1 MIGLLK
7 NGQKVEVKKIIPDWN
22 RVRLMIIRYLLYG
35 SLKLY
40 IVLKKYSN
48 MSKMKQMLLA
58 IAAMCAAAQS
68 NDPYSVNRRERRLIM
83 DKLRLI
89 IRLLLT
95 PLWLALFFVYLP
107 IWYIQMSWYY
117 FRFSDY
123 WEGYLLLWDRIMIFL
138 KIK

>member
-1 MIGLLK
+1 M
-7 NGQKVEVKKIIPDWN
+7 
-22 RVRLMIIRYLLYG
+22 
-35 SLKLY
+35 
-40 IVLKKYSN
+40 
-48 MSKMKQMLLA
+48 A
-58 IAAMCAAAQS
+58 
-68 NDPYSVNRRERRLIM
+68 
-83 DKLRLI
+83 KLRLI

-138 KIK
+138 KSNNSENWRMNYEIKTGIISRTDETFTGT